1 MNGLIILSLPVSNPH
16 FDSLVPFLVQ
26 RGSLLSDGWEQITVW
41 YQTVLSIR
49 ISGVRIRIHYCN
61 QNFFLT
67 GEAAEWAK
75 DNPLMQARITT
86 QSPTN
91 DGVQAIKQLMQD
103 RFPQHFCEAHTFDI
117 NAKFGDLHQRLE
129 ETLLTHYKR
138 ASKLYDETCRC
149 RRPENGDF
157 SLASWDRFSRWY
169 HQVICKEYNQLF
181 IRKRGC
187 QEIELT
193 SKIILLGAF
202 YWRGSR
208 TNKGSKIT
216 KLADEEPRKK
226 QLHYYK
232 SLAEKNILS
241 SCPRQSQASIGYS
254 FSHLTTETQPKGQP
268 VIAPRPNKPGNNK

>member
-49 ISGVRIRIHYCN
+49 ISGVRIGIHYCN

-91 DGVQAIKQLMQD
+91 DGFQAIKQLMQD

-117 NAKFGDLHQRLE
+117 NAKFGNLHQRLE
-129 ETLLTHYKR
+129 ETLWHTTNER
-138 ASKLYDETCRC
+138 ASSMTKHVGVGDRKTGISLLLVEIAFLDGIIRSFVKSITNFSYEKEVA
-149 RRPENGDF
+149 RR
-157 SLASWDRFSRWY
+157 
-169 HQVICKEYNQLF
+169 
-181 IRKRGC
+181 
-187 QEIELT
+187 
-193 SKIILLGAF
+193 
-202 YWRGSR
+202 
-208 TNKGSKIT
+208 
-216 KLADEEPRKK
+216 
-226 QLHYYK
+226 
-232 SLAEKNILS
+232 LS
-241 SCPRQSQASIGYS
+241 SPARLFYLVHSIG
-254 FSHLTTETQPKGQP
+254 EEAGQTK
-268 VIAPRPNKPGNNK
+268 VQKSPN